1 LRLALAAALGL
12 FTRPV
17 AGDDFVGPRGRD
29 VPSVFFIARSSNKN
43 QVHYG
48 VRVDEACNVVGV
60 EPVYGYWRMFENRGE
75 IEPILGIEKP
85 AYGLQDAQQIER
97 RIGATAVR
105 VKLRAFPERPLVVS
119 IAKSEH
125 GCEASATISIAGQD
139 ALFRSIYVRLKWPF
153 GVDYVL
159 VRGVTKEGRRVEELI
174 RN

>member
-1 LRLALAAALGL
+1 LGL
-12 FTRPV
+12 LARSV
-17 AGDDFVGPRGRD
+17 AGDDFVGPRGHD

-48 VRVDEACNVVGV
+48 VRVDEACNVVGA

-85 AYGLQDAQQIER
+85 AYGLQNAQQIER
-97 RIGATAVR
+97 RVGATAVR
-105 VKLRAFPERPLVVS
+105 VKLRAFPERPLVV
-119 IAKSEH
+119 IVAKGEH
-125 GCEASATISIAGQD
+125 GCAASAAISIAGKD
-139 ALFRSIYVRLKWPF
+139 AELHSIYVRLKWPF

-159 VRGVTKEGRRVEELI
+159 VRGATKEGQRVEELV